1 MNSENQNYLSDDL
14 LRVKLNVQLAVSCL
28 LLSLARA
35 DNEITDK
42 ESKKILEMLN
52 DLFSMSEEEAQP
64 ILKKGNEVLDLN
76 PGLSFFTEF
85 LNQKLNTDERF
96 VIVRVLWQ
104 VAQADDDADRYE
116 EHEVRN
122 IAVLF
127 KIPYDKLVASNIVS
141 KVQFV
146 EDILREDG
154 SSGGYVNRPLATAIL
169 FMELV
174 KSDGKIDPQEIEAG
188 KAHLVHLFEEIDEEA
203 AAENMSKAE
212 KLVTQ
217 SGGLHSFTSFLNE
230 NMDDQ
235 DKFQLIQG
243 LWKIAKADGE
253 IDRYEE
259 FDINEIASL
268 LMVPKERVEKAKA
281 S

>member
-1 MNSENQNYLSDDL
+1 MNAENQNYLSDDL

-42 ESKKILEMLN
+42 ENKKIFEMLN
-52 DLFSMSEEEAQP
+52 DLFGMSEEEIQP

-85 LNQKLNTDERF
+85 LNKKLNADERF

-127 KIPYDKLVASNIVS
+127 KIPYEKLVASNIVS

-188 KAHLVHLFEEIDEEA
+188 KAHLVHLFEINEEA

-217 SGGLHSFTSFLNE
+217 SGGLHAFTSFLNE

-268 LMVPKERVEKAKA
+268 LMVPRESVEKAKTI
-281 S
+281 

>member
-1 MNSENQNYLSDDL
+1 MSAENQNYLSDDL

-52 DLFSMSEEEAQP
+52 DLFGMSEEEAQP

-122 IAVLF
+122 IAILF

-188 KAHLVHLFEEIDEEA
+188 KEHLVHLFEEIDEEA
-203 AAENMSKAE
+203 AVENMSKAE

-268 LMVPKERVEKAKA
+268 LMVPKESVEKAKA
-281 S
+281 P

>member
-1 MNSENQNYLSDDL
+1 MNAENQNYLSDDL

-35 DNEITDK
+35 DNEITAK
-42 ESKKILEMLN
+42 ENKKILEMLN
-52 DLFSMSEEEAQP
+52 DLFGMSEEEAQP

-116 EHEVRN
+116 ENEVRN
-122 IAVLF
+122 IAILF

-203 AAENMSKAE
+203 AVENMSKAE

-268 LMVPKERVEKAKA
+268 LMVPKESVEKAKA
-281 S
+281 P

>member
-1 MNSENQNYLSDDL
+1 MNAENQNYLSDDL

-42 ESKKILEMLN
+42 ENKKIFEMLN
-52 DLFSMSEEEAQP
+52 DLFGMSEEEIQP

-85 LNQKLNTDERF
+85 LNKKLNADERF

-127 KIPYDKLVASNIVS
+127 KIPYEKLVASNIVS

-174 KSDGKIDPQEIEAG
+174 KSDGKIDPQEIQAG
-188 KAHLVHLFEEIDEEA
+188 KAHLVQLFEIDEEA

-217 SGGLHSFTSFLNE
+217 SGGLHAFTSFLNE

-268 LMVPKERVEKAKA
+268 LMVPRESVEKAKTI
-281 S
+281 

>member
-1 MNSENQNYLSDDL
+1 MNAENQNYLSDDL

-42 ESKKILEMLN
+42 ENKKILEMLN
-52 DLFSMSEEEAQP
+52 DLFGMSEEEAQP

-122 IAVLF
+122 IAILF

-174 KSDGKIDPQEIEAG
+174 KSDGKIDPEEIGAG
-188 KAHLVHLFEEIDEEA
+188 KEHLVHLFEEIDEGA

-268 LMVPKERVEKAKA
+268 LMVPKESVEKAKA
-281 S
+281 P

>member
-1 MNSENQNYLSDDL
+1 M
-14 LRVKLNVQLAVSCL
+14 A
-28 LLSLARA
+28 
-35 DNEITDK
+35 
-42 ESKKILEMLN
+42 
-52 DLFSMSEEEAQP
+52 EEEAQP

-122 IAVLF
+122 IAILF

-174 KSDGKIDPQEIEAG
+174 KSDGKIDPEEIGAG
-188 KAHLVHLFEEIDEEA
+188 KEHLVHLFEEIDEGA

-268 LMVPKERVEKAKA
+268 LMVPKESVEKAKA
-281 S
+281 P

>member
-1 MNSENQNYLSDDL
+1 LNAEDQNYLSDDL

-42 ESKKILEMLN
+42 ENKKIFEMLN
-52 DLFSMSEEEAQP
+52 DLFGMSEEELQP

-85 LNQKLNTDERF
+85 LNQKLNADERF

-104 VAQADDDADRYE
+104 VAQADDDADKYE

-188 KAHLVHLFEEIDEEA
+188 KAHLVHLFEIDEGA

-217 SGGLHSFTSFLNE
+217 SGGLHAFTSFLNE

-259 FDINEIASL
+259 FDISEIASL
-268 LMVPKERVEKAKA
+268 LMVPKESVEKAKTA
-281 S
+281 

>member
-1 MNSENQNYLSDDL
+1 MNAENQNYLSDDL

-42 ESKKILEMLN
+42 ENKKIFEMLN
-52 DLFSMSEEEAQP
+52 DLFGMSEEEIQP

-85 LNQKLNTDERF
+85 LNKKLNADERF

-127 KIPYDKLVASNIVS
+127 KIPYEKLVASNIVS

-146 EDILREDG
+146 EDILRADG

-174 KSDGKIDPQEIEAG
+174 KSDGKIDPQEIQAG
-188 KAHLVHLFEEIDEEA
+188 KAHLVQLFEIDEEA

-268 LMVPKERVEKAKA
+268 LMVPRESVEKAKTI
-281 S
+281 

>member
-1 MNSENQNYLSDDL
+1 M
-14 LRVKLNVQLAVSCL
+14 QLAVSCL

-42 ESKKILEMLN
+42 ENKKIFEMLN
-52 DLFSMSEEEAQP
+52 DLFGMSEEEIQP

-85 LNQKLNTDERF
+85 LNQKLTADERF

-127 KIPYDKLVASNIVS
+127 KIPYEKLVASNIVS

-174 KSDGKIDPQEIEAG
+174 NSDGKIDPQEIEAG
-188 KAHLVHLFEEIDEEA
+188 KAHLVHLFEIDEEA

-259 FDINEIASL
+259 FDISEIASL
-268 LMVPKERVEKAKA
+268 LMVPKESVEKAKTI
-281 S
+281 